1 EGFDQLPL
9 GPVHGGISPPAHLR
23 VAIIGESIALTE
35 VRLGYAHK
43 GALALMRGKS
53 PRAAA
58 RFAARLAGEA
68 TVAHSIAFAR
78 ATEAA
83 LGGEGPPRALALR
96 ENLGGGQ

>member
-1 EGFDQLPL
+1 
-9 GPVHGGISPPAHLR
+9 
-23 VAIIGESIALTE
+23 
-35 VRLGYAHK
+35 
-43 GALALMRGKS
+43 MRGKS

-83 LGGEGPPRALALR
+83 LGCEVPRACA
-96 ENLGGGQ
+96 GMA